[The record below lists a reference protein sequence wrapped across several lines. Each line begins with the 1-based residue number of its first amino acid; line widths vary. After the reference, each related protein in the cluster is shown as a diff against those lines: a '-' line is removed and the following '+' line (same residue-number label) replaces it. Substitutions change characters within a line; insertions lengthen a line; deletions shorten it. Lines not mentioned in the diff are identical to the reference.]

1 MLDIT
6 SRKTL
11 RSHIDAAHTARA
23 QAWADF
29 FNALLH
35 RH

>member
-6 SRKTL
+6 SRKSL
-11 RSHIDAAHTARA
+11 QSHIDAAHTARA
-23 QAWADF
+23 HAWADF
-29 FNALLH
+29 FHALLH